1 MKTYCIRE
9 LSNLFSLPASAL
21 RYYESEGLLTNV
33 QRNSSGQR
41 IYTEEHIERIKCIH
55 CFKRTGMTISQL
67 RSLFQYEENE
77 AEHIDEII
85 RLLETQEQSVYERLT
100 QLKSDFLH
108 IQRKIKY
115 YKTVKD
121 AFAQGT
127 SRPVWTETAE
137 SDQQSEREIGPVLNE
152 E

>member
-1 MKTYCIRE
+1 MKTYGIRE
-9 LSNLFSLPASAL
+9 LSDLFSLPASAL

-33 QRNSSGQR
+33 RRNSSGQR

-77 AEHIDEII
+77 AEHIDDII
-85 RLLETQEQSVYERLT
+85 RLLEAQERCVYERLT
-100 QLKSDFLH
+100 QLNSDFLH
-108 IQRKIKY
+108 IQRKVKY

-121 AFAQGT
+121 AFAQGIP
-127 SRPVWTETAE
+127 RPVWTETAE
-137 SDQQSEREIGPVLNE
+137 PDQQSEREIGQGLNE